1 MGLSERPA
9 RTDPAT
15 GLSRP
20 GQVESQNPA
29 GAYRGPGAN
38 VTAPRPATGG
48 GGPETSMGRPG
59 GPGFSAG
66 GGPGVPTDLPVVTP
80 PRGVRESGMTGP
92 LMRSGNA
99 PADFSVS
106 PTASAEESRA
116 DVISGVLETVR
127 RNGGD
132 PFDGR

>member
-1 MGLSERPA
+1 
-9 RTDPAT
+9 
-15 GLSRP
+15 
-20 GQVESQNPA
+20 
-29 GAYRGPGAN
+29 
-38 VTAPRPATGG
+38 
-48 GGPETSMGRPG
+48 MGRPG

-66 GGPGVPTDLPVVTP
+66 GGPGVPTDLAVVTP

-99 PADFSVS
+99 PSDFSVS
-106 PTASAEESRA
+106 PTASAAESRG

-127 RNGGD
+127 RNGGN